1 MNGCNNPS
9 FNNMFSFGNVFRRWL
24 STHQLVNGCSSPASK
39 CVFLWKCMQ
48 TVPERTSTLNGYSN
62 PASTYLG
69 AQMLSRVSRCVRRR
83 MYTIVST
90 YGGVC
95 VYTNA
100 YLRARFVSGIATPD
114 WVAKTNH
121 RYRRCICGS
130 QASTKLTE
138 HSACPS
144 RRPSMLGGYR
154 CNIRK
159 ICR

>member
-1 MNGCNNPS
+1 MCKPWLSTHQLVNGCNNPS

-62 PASTYLG
+62 QASTYLG

-95 VYTNA
+95 VYKCVPARAFRERDRDAGLGCKNESSISQVH
-100 YLRARFVSGIATPD
+100 LRQSSLD
-114 WVAKTNH
+114 
-121 RYRRCICGS
+121 
-130 QASTKLTE
+130 
-138 HSACPS
+138 
-144 RRPSMLGGYR
+144 
-154 CNIRK
+154 NIN
-159 ICR
+159 